1 MMQPLLNYIQFEC
14 KITSPSNEQN
24 VVMAFLRLWRSL
36 LKVFENEAYGDEN
49 DKKTNISIIDSTFLW
64 AFVWSVCCI
73 VDTQYRRPVDL
84 YVKKVC
90 NGEIDNLQ
98 KFQGRKIMPG
108 CMDRGTIFDYVY
120 FPEKNEWKNWMELT
134 DKDKIDKFPKDQVV
148 QDIVVTTI
156 DKIRYSYIQ
165 EYCINNNIP
174 TLVVGPTG
182 TGKSVYIQ
190 NVLLN
195 VLPRDKF
202 LTINIGFSAQ
212 THCNQVQDIV
222 DGKLDKIRTGIFG
235 PRLGMKCVIFVDDLN
250 MPTKE
255 FYGAQP
261 PIEILRQFMAQGG
274 WYDYKDKKHPFRT
287 MQDTIIINAM
297 GPPAGSKS
305 ITSRYQRHFNVIAV
319 ASFDDNAMKTIF
331 SSILKWY
338 FRTGGFATDVANL
351 ETKVVAA
358 TLQIYK
364 QI

>member
-1 MMQPLLNYIQFEC
+1 MI
-14 KITSPSNEQN
+14 
-24 VVMAFLRLWRSL
+24 
-36 LKVFENEAYGDEN
+36 
-49 DKKTNISIIDSTFLW
+49 
-64 AFVWSVCCI
+64 
-73 VDTQYRRPVDL
+73 
-84 YVKKVC
+84 
-90 NGEIDNLQ
+90 
-98 KFQGRKIMPG
+98 
-108 CMDRGTIFDYVY
+108 
-120 FPEKNEWKNWMELT
+120 
-134 DKDKIDKFPKDQVV
+134 
-148 QDIVVTTI
+148 
-156 DKIRYSYIQ
+156 
-165 EYCINNNIP
+165 
-174 TLVVGPTG
+174 VGPTG

-195 VLPRDKF
+195 VLPREKY
-202 LTINIGFSAQ
+202 LTIEIGFSAQ

-274 WYDYKDKKHPFRT
+274 WYDYKDKKHPFRN
-287 MQDTIIINAM
+287 MQDTIIVNAM
-297 GPPAGSKS
+297 GPPGGGKAY
-305 ITSRYQRHFNVIAV
+305 ITNRYQRHFNVIAV

-338 FRTGGFATDVANL
+338 FRTGAFATDVANM

-364 QI
+364 QIGEDMKPTPLKSHYTFNLRDVSKVICGVCLATKKEVPNSDVLTRLWAHEITRVFGDRLINDEDRT